1 MKLKFKKT
9 AESARVPTLSRGKTP
24 AFELYAM
31 LDEDKVLFPGDIKLF
46 RTGIAFSMEEREFP
60 DMSAMMLPTEELIK
74 DKGIYLAN
82 NIALIGGDYKGEIT
96 VALINNSKVMRTVS
110 DGEKIAR
117 LIVTRVQ
124 VPTVNAGEPEF
135 EKPGTTS

>member
-9 AESARVPTLSRGKTP
+9 VENARVPTLSQGKTP
-24 AFELYAM
+24 AFELYAI

-60 DMSAMMLPTEELIK
+60 DMSAMILPHEELVRE
-74 DKGIYLAN
+74 KGIYLAN

-96 VALINNSKVMRTVS
+96 VALINNSKVMRTIS

-124 VPTVNAGEPEF
+124 VPTVTAGQPEQ
-135 EKPGTTS
+135 ETPGVTS